1 MYVIV
6 HSKSGEIFGFGL
18 TPEKAMDHFLRGLL
32 SYDGPRLDTRRCSP
46 ALYRRLQALER
57 EGKFFIDC
65 GSTVRALQSAQS
77 TCLGLIGVKVNLP
90 IPRNILRPLRRPD
103 AAAEHADRHSAIVA
117 PPDHAVGRQQIAAVH
132 GLADNRDK
140 IALT

>member
-1 MYVIV
+1 MYVVV

-57 EGKFFIDC
+57 KGMFFIDC
-65 GSTVRALQSAQS
+65 RINREGVAVCPTSMPRA
-77 TCLGLIGVKVNLP
+77 TH
-90 IPRNILRPLRRPD
+90 RRKD
-103 AAAEHADRHSAIVA
+103 
-117 PPDHAVGRQQIAAVH
+117 
-132 GLADNRDK
+132 
-140 IALT
+140 